1 MQPTTSRIERDM
13 KEIEKKRA
21 KYSGLLPQ
29 NDHMKVGAKKLG
41 PKEPRQRR
49 NKAIGLKKVAN
60 PNSKLFLYK
69 LSPQPTTEST
79 LKVVVRVCN

>member
-29 NDHMKVGAKKLG
+29 NDHMKVGAKNWDQKSQGKGVIKQL
-41 PKEPRQRR
+41 
-49 NKAIGLKKVAN
+49 A
-60 PNSKLFLYK
+60 
-69 LSPQPTTEST
+69 
-79 LKVVVRVCN
+79 